1 MTAQNTVIHHEVRS
15 VGLSSLKGLAGGAD
29 EYNAMVA
36 WRGTFRREVLI
47 LMVVELRTVVDWGFE
62 GGGS

>member
-1 MTAQNTVIHHEVRS
+1 
-15 VGLSSLKGLAGGAD
+15 LSSLKGLAGGAD

-36 WRGTFRREVLI
+36 WRGTFRREVL
-47 LMVVELRTVVDWGFE
+47 MVVELWTVVDWGFE